1 MMLWGLYIDPLYVW
15 IFIITLLV
23 SVGAQIMV
31 SSAYRKWSKVKN
43 GAGLTGGQV
52 GQRILSRTGLGVD
65 RTVPVRVETP
75 ELRKLAEL
83 RDKGIITPEEY
94 EAKHKQI
101 LRNQEAQGS
110 AVVSHIKLERTSGQL
125 TDHYDPRSQTV
136 RMSEG
141 VATRPSVASMAI
153 VAHELGHAQQ
163 HENHSFLI
171 TMRNVLVPA
180 VNFSSPLAYLCIF
193 VSFLLY
199 IPGLFALGILFYA
212 VMVVFTLVTL
222 PVEFDASRRG
232 IALIEQAGLMR
243 TEEDAQGSRQVLRA
257 AALTYVAAAVAAV
270 LQLLYYLSL
279 AGRGRRR

>member
-1 MMLWGLYIDPLYVW
+1 MLWGWYIDPLYVW

-23 SVGAQIMV
+23 SVGAQLMV
-31 SSAYRKWSKVKN
+31 SSVYRKWSNVKN

-52 GQRILSRTGLGVD
+52 GQRIIGRTGLGVD

-75 ELRKLAEL
+75 ELRRLAEL
-83 RDKGIITPEEY
+83 RDKGIVTPGEY
-94 EAKHKQI
+94 EAKRKQI
-101 LRNQEAQGS
+101 VQNEETQGS
-110 AVVSHIKLERTSGQL
+110 AVVSHVKLERTPGQL

-141 VATRPSVASMAI
+141 VANRPSVASMAI

-180 VNFSSPLAYLCIF
+180 VNFSSPLAYLCILL
-193 VSFLLY
+193 SFLFY

-212 VMVVFTLVTL
+212 VMVSFTLVTL

-232 IALIEQAGLMR
+232 IKLLEHSGLMQ
-243 TEEDAQGSRQVLRA
+243 TEADAQGSRQVLRA
-257 AALTYVAAAVAAV
+257 AALTYLAAAVAAI

-279 AGRGRRR
+279 AGRRRR